1 MCSSCLRSLFSVF
14 LHLAAAVTLGLEFVY
29 AYSKPPSS
37 HGLPPPLQVMMD
49 WLAQL
54 CGLPERF
61 MHRSGTGGGGVIQG
75 TSSEAVAV
83 ALLAAQCRAM
93 RGRPPGD
100 KLKLVAYSSD
110 QVGPGIGTSSVHCL
124 SPGRSPPPLPRH
136 PPDMRCAHT
145 SPPSRPTPA
154 SRKRA

>member
-1 MCSSCLRSLFSVF
+1 MASL
-14 LHLAAAVTLGLEFVY
+14 
-29 AYSKPPSS
+29 PS
-37 HGLPPPLQVMMD
+37 LQLMMD

-93 RGRPPGD
+93 RGRPPRD
-100 KLKLVAYSSD
+100 RLKLVAYSSD
-110 QVGPGIGTSSVHCL
+110 QVG
-124 SPGRSPPPLPRH
+124 
-136 PPDMRCAHT
+136 
-145 SPPSRPTPA
+145 
-154 SRKRA
+154 RALG

>member
-29 AYSKPPSS
+29 AYSKSS
-37 HGLPPPLQVMMD
+37 SRTASLPPLQVMMD

-93 RGRPPGD
+93 RGRPPRD
-100 KLKLVAYSSD
+100 RLKLVAYSSD
-110 QVGPGIGTSSVHCL
+110 QVG
-124 SPGRSPPPLPRH
+124 
-136 PPDMRCAHT
+136 
-145 SPPSRPTPA
+145 
-154 SRKRA
+154 RALG